1 MFEAKGQQLQMVLR
15 WEMPIVKN
23 RLEARV
29 ARVGKGKEG
38 RVGARLGWGSRH
50 C

>member
-1 MFEAKGQQLQMVLR
+1 MQMVLR
-15 WEMPIVKN
+15 WEMLIVKS

-29 ARVGKGKEG
+29 ARIGKGKEVH
-38 RVGARLGWGSRH
+38 VGARLGWGSKP